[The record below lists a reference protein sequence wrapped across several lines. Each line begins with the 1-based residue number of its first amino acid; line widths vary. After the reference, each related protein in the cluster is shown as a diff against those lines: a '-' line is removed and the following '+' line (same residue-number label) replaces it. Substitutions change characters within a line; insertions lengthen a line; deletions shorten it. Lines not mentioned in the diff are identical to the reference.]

1 MTIRKN
7 AIDKLKKL
15 PDSLLPQ
22 VSDFIDFLI
31 YRYQTPPTVDTHQNT
46 VAEKWA
52 QWFDAVDRLP
62 MRPTESIGDYQ
73 QHLLAKYRK
82 QGLEL

>member
-1 MTIRKN
+1 MSN
-7 AIDKLKKL
+7 F
-15 PDSLLPQ
+15 LL
-22 VSDFIDFLI
+22 
-31 YRYQTPPTVDTHQNT
+31 DTHQNT

-52 QWFDAVDRLP
+52 QWFDAVDHLP
-62 MRPTESIGDYQ
+62 VTPTESIGDYQ